1 MFQPRSGKHCFQIWK
16 CQWHYTS
23 LLNFVAFE
31 GRYPKLLLKKNS
43 VVPSCFCK
51 TLGVISNCFSSVLP
65 WQGRLA
71 AFKSVERHGIFVA
84 IMQTTVAVQS
94 SNTKHQVKT
103 QWRTRNQPLIKSKG
117 ALSKDWVL
125 NITRQ
130 LCKLK
135 GLQKSNIFQGS
146 GYWHDHQNS
155 AHSQESNKGGTN
167 FHIWP
172 AIPLCSAELCIICL
186 LLAELES
193 WHPECL
199 EMMNLHS
206 FLLLTS
212 QYYCHNETCN
222 ISAHRGLISFSYI
235 FPECRYLLPLQQ
247 DKQGVKSLPC
257 LQNLLQLQ
265 LQNEAIVNNELIFWN
280 SHHDRWYTHICTSPI
295 LCYNSPISVAYNEF
309 DHVNFKQTQIEA
321 VLPSP
326 SFTFVHE

>member
-1 MFQPRSGKHCFQIWK
+1 MLLQNPRCYLKLFFFSVTLARKACSFQK
-16 CQWHYTS
+16 
-23 LLNFVAFE
+23 
-31 GRYPKLLLKKNS
+31 
-43 VVPSCFCK
+43 
-51 TLGVISNCFSSVLP
+51 
-65 WQGRLA
+65 
-71 AFKSVERHGIFVA
+71 HGIFVA

-135 GLQKSNIFQGS
+135 GLQKSNLFQVS

-155 AHSQESNKGGTN
+155 AHCRESNNGGTN
-167 FHIWP
+167 FHTWP
-172 AIPLCSAELCIICL
+172 AIPPCSAELCIICL

-212 QYYCHNETCN
+212 QYYCPNETCN

-235 FPECRYLLPLQQ
+235 FPECRYVLPLQQ

-257 LQNLLQLQ
+257 LQKLLQLQ
-265 LQNEAIVNNELIFWN
+265 LQDKAIINNELIFWN
-280 SHHDRWYTHICTSPI
+280 SHHDRWHTLLCVPNLMPQFNSLCSIQWIWSCQLQTDTNWSCPPFPI
-295 LCYNSPISVAYNEF
+295 LHLCPR
-309 DHVNFKQTQIEA
+309 IEET
-321 VLPSP
+321 LEE
-326 SFTFVHE
+326 TLL